1 MKYRIMRYFAQL
13 LIYQGEIMK
22 IDRDLFFREVTI
34 RISSSLEIRTALSSL
49 KNYLRDYMPIDN
61 IGLYYFSKDYRY
73 ITALAKDRDD
83 VSLPERRDE
92 LRQVRIDTE
101 MRREIE
107 EIKSRNNLVVI
118 YNDPLH
124 APLLVRRHF
133 PDLRDYSLISLPL
146 VIEGEPIGGMG
157 ISARGPD
164 RFANK
169 HAELLELVKEP
180 IALAM
185 SNARRYQELVKLK
198 NLLAEDNRA
207 LGRELEQVAG
217 TQVVGAEFGLRR
229 VMEMVRLVAQSNS
242 PVLLLGDTGTGKEVI
257 ANAIHLTSSRRN
269 APMIRVQCGAIPE
282 TLLDSELFGHEK
294 GAFTGAIERK
304 RGRFERAD
312 KGTIFLDEIAELT
325 PEAQVKLLRVLQ
337 EKEFERVGG
346 TETISVDV
354 RVIAATHRNPEEMV
368 RERRFREDL
377 WFRLNVFPIHI
388 PPLRQR
394 REDIPSLV
402 QYFVERKA
410 REMNLE
416 HIPTIPADAI
426 KRLQTYNWPGNVRE
440 LENLIERAL
449 ILNRGDSI
457 CFPELGTS
465 TGPLAE
471 ETIPVGTPS
480 NQTLAEVEKDY
491 IKRTLNESK
500 GKIAGPGGA
509 AERLGINS
517 STLRSRMKKLEI
529 SPIKPNSRLHG

>member
-1 MKYRIMRYFAQL
+1 
-13 LIYQGEIMK
+13 MK
-22 IDRDLFFREVTI
+22 IDHDIFFREVTI
-34 RISSSLEIRTALSSL
+34 RISSSLEIRTALSNL
-49 KNYLRDYMPIDN
+49 MGYLRDYLPIDS
-61 IGLYYFSKDYRY
+61 IGLYYFSEDYRY
-73 ITALAKDRDD
+73 ITTLAEAWDD
-83 VSLPERRDE
+83 ISSSERGDE

-101 MRREIE
+101 MRRGIE
-107 EIKSRNNLVVI
+107 ESKFLNNLVEI

-124 APLLVRRHF
+124 APLLVRHHF
-133 PDLRDYSLISLPL
+133 PDLQDCSLISLPL
-146 VIEGEPIGGMG
+146 IIEGKIIGGMG
-157 ISARGPD
+157 ISAHGPE
-164 RFANK
+164 RFTGK

-185 SNARRYQELVKLK
+185 SNARRYQELVQLK

-207 LGRELEQVAG
+207 LSRELEQATG
-217 TQVVGAEFGLRR
+217 TQVVGAAFGLRR

-242 PVLLLGDTGTGKEVI
+242 PALLLGDTGTGKEVI

-269 APMIRVQCGAIPE
+269 EPMIRVQCGAIPE

-294 GAFTGAIERK
+294 GAFTGAFERK

-346 TETISVDV
+346 TETISADV
-354 RVIAATHRNPEEMV
+354 RVIAATHRNLEERV
-368 RERRFREDL
+368 REGRFREDL

-416 HIPTIPADAI
+416 HIPMIKPETI
-426 KRLQTYNWPGNVRE
+426 KRLKGYNWPGNVRE
-440 LENLIERAL
+440 LQNLIERAL
-449 ILNRGDSI
+449 ILNRGDSLT
-457 CFPELGTS
+457 FPELGTPIDHLVEEAVPGS
-465 TGPLAE
+465 APL
-471 ETIPVGTPS
+471 
-480 NQTLAEVEKDY
+480 NQTLNEVEKAH
-491 IKRTLNESK
+491 IQMILNESK
-500 GKIAGPGGA
+500 GKIAGPSGA
-509 AERLGINS
+509 AERLGINP
-517 STLRSRMKKLEI
+517 STLRSRMKKLGI
-529 SPIKPNSRLHG
+529 SPLKQ

>member
-1 MKYRIMRYFAQL
+1 
-13 LIYQGEIMK
+13 MK
-22 IDRDLFFREVTI
+22 IDHDIFFREVTI
-34 RISSSLEIRTALSSL
+34 RISSSLEIRTALASL
-49 KNYLRDYMPIDN
+49 MGYLRDYLPLDK
-61 IGLYYFSKDYRY
+61 IGLYYFSEDYRY
-73 ITALAKDRDD
+73 ITALAEARDD
-83 VSLPERRDE
+83 VSLPEQGDEQRR
-92 LRQVRIDTE
+92 VRIDIG

-107 EIKSRNNLVVI
+107 EIRSKNDLVEI

-124 APLLVRRHF
+124 APLLIRHYF
-133 PDLRDYSLISLPL
+133 PDLRNSSLISLPL
-146 VIEGEPIGGMG
+146 VIAGEPIGGMG
-157 ISARGPD
+157 ISARGPN
-164 RFANK
+164 RFTAE
-169 HAELLELVKEP
+169 HAELLESVKEP

-207 LGRELEQVAG
+207 LSRELELVAG

-257 ANAIHLTSSRRN
+257 ANTIHLTSSRRN
-269 APMIRVQCGAIPE
+269 GPMIRVQCGAIPE

-294 GAFTGAIERK
+294 GAFTGAFERK
-304 RGRFERAD
+304 RGRFERAEN
-312 KGTIFLDEIAELT
+312 GSIFLDEIAELT

-346 TETISVDV
+346 TETIAADV
-354 RVIAATHRNPEEMV
+354 RVIAATHRNLEERV
-368 RERRFREDL
+368 REGRFREDL

-416 HIPTIPADAI
+416 HIPMIKPETI
-426 KRLQTYNWPGNVRE
+426 KRLKGYNWPGNVRE
-440 LENLIERAL
+440 LQNLIERAL
-449 ILNRGDSI
+449 ILNRGESLT
-457 CFPELGTS
+457 FPELNTS
-465 TGPLAE
+465 LSPPEEGPSPTSFFPNL
-471 ETIPVGTPS
+471 IG
-480 NQTLAEVEKDY
+480 QTLAEVEAAY
-491 IKRTLNESK
+491 IKETLSDLN

-509 AERLGINS
+509 AERLGINP
-517 STLRSRMKKLEI
+517 STLRSRMKKLGI
-529 SPIKPNSRLHG
+529 SSLKPYP